1 MLLSIV
7 IWIEHI
13 SNSCWRKFPDAS
25 VGTSQRDRC
34 VDDLVFNKTRISHS
48 FNCIKT
54 DSIKIETKWYNNQNH
69 ISNCYTPTSIRI
81 LKV

>member
-1 MLLSIV
+1 MHQDKLGYAACLV
-7 IWIEHI
+7 TNEGV
-13 SNSCWRKFPDAS
+13 PDAS